1 MYILD
6 NLEPKNV
13 FRFFEELSRIP
24 RGSGDEKAA
33 SDYIVNFAKE
43 RGLEVYQDKA
53 LNVIIKKPATA
64 GYENSPG
71 VIIQGHIDMVNEKNQ
86 DVDHDFSKD
95 PIKLV
100 VDGDFIKAFGTT
112 LGADNGVAVALAMAI
127 LDSSEL
133 KHPAI
138 EVMLTTD
145 EEVGMGGAREIDCS
159 NIKGKRFINLDCGP
173 EGYFFAGCAGGLMQ
187 VIRIKAERTNI
198 PQGFETFA
206 LKVRGLKGGHSGACI
221 HKELANSN
229 KLLGRLLDQINSRF
243 DTFLSRVSGGL
254 KDNAIPREADALIN
268 IKESDTEKV
277 IELVSKIEN
286 ELKQEYRN
294 TEPDLRITLEKTAVA
309 SEAFTKDC
317 TGKVIKA
324 LMLIPY
330 GVVAKSL
337 DIEGLTET
345 STNLGVVETTDEE
358 IKFNSATRS
367 SVGTR
372 KAYMKDQFKALAELL
387 GAELDYINEYP
398 AWEFNPESQ
407 LRDICVSTYE
417 EMFGKKP
424 SVTATHGGLECGI
437 LSEKLPGVDIVAFGP
452 DAEGAHTPD
461 EKLSIASMERT
472 WRFLIKL
479 LENLK

>member
-1 MYILD
+1 MYILG
-6 NLEPKNV
+6 NLEPQNV

-43 RGLEVYQDKA
+43 RNLEVYQDNA
-53 LNVIIKKPATA
+53 FNVIIKKPATE
-64 GYENSPG
+64 GYENAPG

-100 VDGDFIKAFGTT
+100 VDGDFIKASGTT
-112 LGADNGVAVALAMAI
+112 LGADNGVAVSLAMAI
-127 LDSSEL
+127 LDSNDL

-145 EEVGMGGAREIDCS
+145 EEVGMGGARVIDCS
-159 NIKGKRFINLDCGP
+159 NIQGKRFLNLDCGP
-173 EGYFFAGCAGGLMQ
+173 EGYFFVGCAGGLRQ
-187 VIRIKAERTNI
+187 VIRIKAERTTI
-198 PQGFETFA
+198 PEGFETVV

-221 HKELANSN
+221 HMELANSN
-229 KLLGRLLDQINSRF
+229 KLLGRLLNKLNSSF
-243 DTFLSRVSGGL
+243 DIYVSSVSGGL
-254 KDNAIPREADALIN
+254 KDNAIPREAEALIN
-268 IKESDTEKV
+268 IKKEDTEKA
-277 IELVSKIEN
+277 IALISKIE
-286 ELKQEYRN
+286 EALKQEYRN
-294 TEPDLRITLEKTAVA
+294 TEPDLKIITEKSPMA
-309 SEAFTKDC
+309 SDAFTKDC
-317 TGKVIKA
+317 TDKVIKA

-345 STNLGVVETTDEE
+345 STSLGVVETTDTE
-358 IKFNSATRS
+358 IKFHSATRS

-372 KAYMKDQFKALAELL
+372 KALLKDQFKALAELL
-387 GAELDYINEYP
+387 GAELDYVNEYP
-398 AWEFNPESQ
+398 AWEFNPESA
-407 LRDICVSTYE
+407 LRDQCVSTFE
-417 EMFGKKP
+417 ELFGKKP
-424 SVTATHGGLECGI
+424 EITATHGGLECGI

-452 DAEGAHTPD
+452 DATGAHTPD
-461 EKLSIASMERT
+461 EKLSISSMERT